1 MANNTRLFSDI
12 NLNFRSHPATADV
25 VKVEDE
31 EAVKSAIRNLI
42 STKNFDRPFHPEIG
56 CGIHQL
62 LFENFTPLTLQLARK
77 AVEDILRAYEPR
89 ADIIDIIVSN
99 TEDQNE
105 LTITVIFKIVNSDKP
120 IKVTTL
126 INRNR

>member
-1 MANNTRLFSDI
+1 MANITRTFSDI
-12 NLNFRSHPATADV
+12 NLNFKSHPATADI
-25 VKVEDE
+25 VKVTDE

-56 CGIHQL
+56 CAIHNL
-62 LFENFTPLTLQLARK
+62 LFDNFTPLTLQLARK

-89 ADIIDIIVSN
+89 ADILDIIVSD
-99 TEDQNE
+99 TQDQNE
-105 LTITVIFKIVNSDKP
+105 LTVTVVFKIVNTDKP
-120 IKVTTL
+120 IKVSTL

>member
-1 MANNTRLFSDI
+1 M
-12 NLNFRSHPATADV
+12 
-25 VKVEDE
+25 
-31 EAVKSAIRNLI
+31 KSAIRNLI

-77 AVEDILRAYEPR
+77 AVEDILKAYEPR

>member
-1 MANNTRLFSDI
+1 MANKTRIFSDI

-77 AVEDILRAYEPR
+77 AVEDILKAYEPR

>member
-1 MANNTRLFSDI
+1 MANNTRIFSDI

-31 EAVKSAIRNLI
+31 EAVKSAIRNLM

-99 TEDQNE
+99 SQDQNE
-105 LTITVIFKIVNSDKP
+105 LNITVIFKIVNNDKP

>member
-1 MANNTRLFSDI
+1 MANNTRIFSDI